1 MNTALDETLAVLLTS
16 LGSIKANGTPDLPPE
31 FLIPLIHVLGP
42 LAGSHPDAPTRH
54 IVFRLLSIT
63 LSLTPSPT
71 RLALLRELLSDS
83 EALTPQMQVAA
94 IGLVREAIIEA
105 LSATAPGQSQPN
117 PFITPALLREIGP
130 MVFNLQSPDMFTGGE
145 VPLADFMESAEPLR
159 LVESLTL
166 LYLLLQRDTENRVRH
181 LLCHWCDFELRI
193 CRPEFGVPRNLKLS
207 VNVSWLLCVLRSTPG
222 CGVGDV
228 CYTTLT
234 HTIFNSRIHSSHI
247 R

>member
-16 LGSIKANGTPDLPPE
+16 LGSIKANSTPDAPSE
-31 FLIPLIHVLGP
+31 FIIPLVHVLGP

-63 LSLTPSPT
+63 LSLAPSPT

-83 EALTPQMQVAA
+83 ETLTPQMQVAA
-94 IGLVREAIIEA
+94 IGLVREAIMEA
-105 LSATAPGQSQPN
+105 LSAAAPDQSQPN
-117 PFITPALLREIGP
+117 PFKTPALLHEIGP
-130 MVFNLQSPDMFTGGE
+130 MIFSLQSPAMFTKCE

-181 LLCHWCDFELRI
+181 LLCHWCDFEFMI

-207 VNVSWLLCVLRSTPG
+207 VNVSSLLCVLRSTPG
-222 CGVGDV
+222 CGVSDIY
-228 CYTTLT
+228 YTTLI
-234 HTIFNSRIHSSHI
+234 HTIFESHIHSSHI